1 MEHATKWQMYKL
13 KKVQLAQAKKEKA
26 PKQTSKEKTLNKVD
40 QSLERINSILS
51 ELKKRFKK

>member
-1 MEHATKWQMYKL
+1 MENATKWQMYKL

-26 PKQTSKEKTLNKVD
+26 PKQKNKEKTLNKVD